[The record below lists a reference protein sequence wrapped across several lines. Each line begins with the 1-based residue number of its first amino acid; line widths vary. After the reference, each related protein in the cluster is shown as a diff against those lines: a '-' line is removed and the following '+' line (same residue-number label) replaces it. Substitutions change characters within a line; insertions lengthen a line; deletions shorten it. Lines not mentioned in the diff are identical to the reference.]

1 MSIEVIPKITR
12 RLFSAG
18 ITVLLLLTSSPSWA
32 VEYELYGWGRNDA
45 GQSSVPA
52 WVNQG
57 NPIFVDAGERHTV
70 GLFDN
75 GMMFAFGDNSYGQSG
90 LLTRQYIQS
99 QGATKIIAIRAGA
112 RHTIALLDNQKII
125 GFGDAT
131 DGKTVT
137 QQFPAFTVL
146 GIDGGENQNVA
157 HLRRNSNG
165 RLYLQFW
172 GNSSETGQANGQ
184 FIVTGILPSGTSI
197 TGVTSFAGGN
207 VGQLFTYNRSLPTVS
222 PGVMGLLGNSSGS
235 FPASFPIS
243 DYDMV
248 RTLGQS
254 MLALRS
260 GALYAWT
267 TSGPTL
273 TNVGADIDSI
283 AVGQQHYVTL
293 GLNGSLGYYTLGGF
307 AANDYGQTQTPA
319 YVQSHPAK
327 LVAAGWYHTLAL
339 VEKTAVALPPAP
351 QVVVADGNATVT
363 VDPLA
368 LHTGYTLESS
378 PYLTGWTPEN
388 LPAGNNALTKPGV
401 GSQYFFRLKR
411 SAGTLTLEN
420 EDKRNVLSPA
430 KIGQFIP

>member
-1 MSIEVIPKITR
+1 MSTHTLQR
-12 RLFSAG
+12 FLTTAS
-18 ITVLLLLTSSPSWA
+18 LLLASSLSWA
-32 VEYELYGWGRNDA
+32 VEYDLYAWGRNDF
-45 GQSSVPA
+45 GQSAVPT

-75 GMMFAFGDNSYGQSG
+75 GMMFAFGDNSFGQSQV
-90 LLTRQYIQS
+90 LTRQNIES
-99 QGATKIIAIRAGA
+99 EGATKIIAIRAGA

-131 DGKTVT
+131 DGKVT
-137 QQFPAFTVL
+137 TQKFPGFTTL
-146 GIDGGENQNVA
+146 GLDAGENQNVLHA
-157 HLRRNSNG
+157 RRNTNG
-165 RLYLQFW
+165 RLYLYFW
-172 GNSSETGQANGQ
+172 GNSSESGRANGL
-184 FIVTGILPSGTSI
+184 FLLTSLTGFTIPE
-197 TGVTSFAGGN
+197 VTSLAGGN
-207 VGQLFTYNRSLPTVS
+207 LAHLFCFNQTAPTS
-222 PGVMGLLGNSSGS
+222 SAGVVAILGNFIGS
-235 FPASFPIS
+235 FPASFPTS
-243 DYDMV
+243 GYDMV

-254 MLALRS
+254 VLALRS

-273 TNVGADIDSI
+273 TNGGTGIDSM

-293 GLNGSLGYYTLGGF
+293 GLDGSLTYYTLGGF
-307 AANDYGQTQTPA
+307 AANNYGQTQTPA
-319 YVQSHPAK
+319 NVQSHPAK

-339 VEKTAVALPPAP
+339 VEKSAEALPPAP
-351 QVVVADGNATVT
+351 QVVLAGGNVTVT
-363 VDPLA
+363 VDPPA

-378 PYLTGWTPEN
+378 PDLTGWTPETIPVGSN
-388 LPAGNNALTKPGV
+388 TLTKAGV

-430 KIGQFIP
+430 KMGQFTP